1 MNRVARYEA
10 EKAAKER
17 QELMD
22 QGMSADLAAE
32 FQATEARIAAAI
44 AWLKG
49 ELFSEEQDYCY
60 DSIADAA
67 DRRNGI
73 NPMSEQY
80 VRRINAKRRAL
91 GIPALAPSGITTGNE
106 SYVFCETLVRE
117 LSILLKC

>member
-17 QELMD
+17 QDLID

-32 FQATEARIAAAI
+32 FQATEARIVAAI

-49 ELFSEEQDYCY
+49 ELFSEEQDFCY
-60 DSIADAA
+60 DGIADAA

-73 NPMSEQY
+73 NPMSEEY
-80 VRRINAKRRAL
+80 VRKVNAKRQGL
-91 GIPALAPSGITTGNE
+91 GIPALAASGLPTGNE
-106 SYVFCETLVRE
+106 SYVFCETLVRK
-117 LSILLKC
+117 LSIMLTA